1 MLGKRLG
8 VGEIRGMA
16 ICAMRA
22 LMVRELVN
30 MMRGEVWGKA
40 GEDFGLKLHV

>member
-8 VGEIRGMA
+8 VGETQGMSL
-16 ICAMRA
+16 CAMRA
-22 LMVRELVN
+22 LMVRELVS
-30 MMRGEVWGKA
+30 MMRGKVWGKV